1 MLENIK
7 CQVCIREKIMERLN
21 NILEEQLT
29 ESLDQIIISNPRR
42 AALAQKIK
50 IRPVLL
56 KEQLNFQVTEY
67 KGKQVFHENL
77 EKGALIAYIL
87 DQMNSFFG
95 QMELNSASKTVH
107 VLVSKKGTV
116 TIKQKVQKNEVKPKE
131 LSHNRKKRYILEEGT
146 AIPFLVDLGVQ
157 TKEGKIVNS
166 RYDKFRQI
174 NRFLEFI
181 QDIVEALPKGRELTI
196 VDFGC
201 GKSYLIFT
209 IFKNYLLEQGVDEN
223 HIISIELDQRKDK
236 KYRNPDTILDFIES
250 SIVDEEQY
258 YVLLDEVQ
266 LLEEFEE
273 VLNSLLHIKNV
284 DVYVTG
290 SNSKFLSKDVITE
303 FRGRGDE
310 IHIYPL
316 TFKEFMQVYEGD
328 IYHGWAEYVIYGG
341 LPLTVTMKTEEQ
353 KVNYLTKLFDETY
366 LIDIIERH
374 HIEKS
379 QELEDL
385 VNILASVIGSLT
397 NVPKI
402 EATFKSVVQ
411 SNISGNTIRQYIE
424 YLEDAFVINKAN
436 RYNVKGRKYI
446 GTPLKYY
453 FEDVGLRNA
462 RLGFRQ
468 IEETHIMENIVYN
481 ELRSRGYSVDVG
493 VVEKRGVN
501 QEGKMERIYLEID
514 FIANL
519 GSKRYYIQSAF
530 SLPTEE
536 KRLQEK
542 ASLINVNDSFKKII
556 LVKDVMNV
564 TRDEDGITT
573 MSIYDFLLKENSLEL

>member
-1 MLENIK
+1 MNIK
-7 CQVCIREKIMERLN
+7 RDKYLN
-21 NILEEQLT
+21 
-29 ESLDQIIISNPRR
+29 
-42 AALAQKIK
+42 
-50 IRPVLL
+50 
-56 KEQLNFQVTEY
+56 
-67 KGKQVFHENL
+67 
-77 EKGALIAYIL
+77 
-87 DQMNSFFG
+87 
-95 QMELNSASKTVH
+95 
-107 VLVSKKGTV
+107 
-116 TIKQKVQKNEVKPKE
+116 
-131 LSHNRKKRYILEEGT
+131 
-146 AIPFLVDLGVQ
+146 DL
-157 TKEGKIVNS
+157 
-166 RYDKFRQI
+166 I
-174 NRFLEFI
+174 NRMNNGMVKVVTGI
-181 QDIVEALPKGRELTI
+181 RR
-196 VDFGC
+196 C
-201 GKSYLIFT
+201 GKSYLIFN
-209 IFKNYLLEQGVDEN
+209 IFKNYLLEHGVDEK
-223 HIISIELDQRKDK
+223 HIIPIQLDQRKDK
-236 KYRNPDTILDFIES
+236 KYRDPDTVLDYIES
-250 SIVDEEQY
+250 SIVDEKQY
-258 YVLLDEVQ
+258 YILLDEVQ
-266 LLEEFEE
+266 LLKEFEE
-273 VLNSLLHIKNV
+273 VLNSLMHIKNV
-284 DVYVTG
+284 DMYVTG

-341 LPLTVTMKTEEQ
+341 LPLIVTMKTEEQ
-353 KVNYLTKLFDETY
+353 KINYLTKLFEETY
-366 LIDIIERH
+366 LTDIIERH

-385 VNILASVIGSLT
+385 VNILASAIGSLT

-411 SNISGNTIRQYIE
+411 SNISANTIRQYIE

-481 ELRSRGYSVDVG
+481 ELRSRGYFVDVG
-493 VVEKRGVN
+493 VVEKRGLN
-501 QEGKMERIYLEID
+501 REGKMERTYLEID

-519 GSKRYYIQSAF
+519 GSKRYYIQSSF
-530 SLPTEE
+530 SMPTEE
-536 KRLQEK
+536 KRIQEK

>member
-1 MLENIK
+1 MNIK
-7 CQVCIREKIMERLN
+7 RDKYLN
-21 NILEEQLT
+21 
-29 ESLDQIIISNPRR
+29 
-42 AALAQKIK
+42 
-50 IRPVLL
+50 
-56 KEQLNFQVTEY
+56 
-67 KGKQVFHENL
+67 
-77 EKGALIAYIL
+77 
-87 DQMNSFFG
+87 
-95 QMELNSASKTVH
+95 
-107 VLVSKKGTV
+107 
-116 TIKQKVQKNEVKPKE
+116 
-131 LSHNRKKRYILEEGT
+131 
-146 AIPFLVDLGVQ
+146 DL
-157 TKEGKIVNS
+157 
-166 RYDKFRQI
+166 I
-174 NRFLEFI
+174 NRMHNGMI
-181 QDIVEALPKGRELTI
+181 KVVTGIRR
-196 VDFGC
+196 C

-209 IFKNYLLEQGVDEN
+209 IFKNYLLEQGVDEK

-250 SIVDEEQY
+250 CITDEGQY

-266 LLEEFEE
+266 LLEDFEE

-353 KVNYLTKLFDETY
+353 KINYLTKLFEETY

-374 HIEKS
+374 RIDKT

-385 VNILASVIGSLT
+385 VNILASAIGSLT

-402 EATFKSVVQ
+402 EATFRSVVQ

-501 QEGKMERIYLEID
+501 REGKTERTYLEID

-530 SLPTEE
+530 SMPTEE

-542 ASLINVNDSFKKII
+542 ASLVNVNDSFKKII

-573 MSIYDFLLKENSLEL
+573 MSIYDFLMKENSLEL